1 MRMNLVKR
9 KRTAQK
15 PAATAVEEGRGT
27 ARKQHKIWKAKRHSV
42 KGKYCTVN
50 EARGENCG
58 FCVENH
64 VDDVEKGRF
73 FGEMLLEGGWDSRRL
88 RRAEKHNDVM

>member
-1 MRMNLVKR
+1 MRINLVKR

-15 PAATAVEEGRGT
+15 TAATAVGEGRGT
-27 ARKQHKIWKAKRHSV
+27 ARKQHKIWKSKRRGV
-42 KGKYCTVN
+42 KGKYYTVN

-73 FGEMLLEGGWDSRRL
+73 WGKCF
-88 RRAEKHNDVM
+88 

>member
-1 MRMNLVKR
+1 MRMNLVKQ

-15 PAATAVEEGRGT
+15 PAATAVGEGRGT
-27 ARKQHKIWKAKRHSV
+27 ARKQHKIWKAKRRSV
-42 KGKYCTVN
+42 KEKYYTEN

-73 FGEMLLEGGWDSRRL
+73 FGEMLLDGGWDSSRL
-88 RRAEKHNDVM
+88 RRAEKQKDVM

>member
-1 MRMNLVKR
+1 MRINLVKR

-15 PAATAVEEGRGT
+15 PAATAVGEGRGT
-27 ARKQHKIWKAKRHSV
+27 ARKQHKIWKMKRRSV
-42 KGKYCTVN
+42 KEKCCTEN
-50 EARGENCG
+50 EARGKNCG

-73 FGEMLLEGGWDSRRL
+73 LGKCF
-88 RRAEKHNDVM
+88 